1 MHPAAVHKFHSKKST
16 TQLSST
22 SPRLLKIIKGI
33 SLILIIFSMESH
45 RETHAKG
52 SMAGKLYTPKLI
64 KEATAVK
71 LIGAG
76 RDLSDS
82 KHLPV
87 IPADIKDVIYP
98 MGVSGLWSKKSEP
111 FISLKKGSWFFS
123 QDGIA
128 VIQLQLRP
136 NAPEVLSLT
145 GKLTKINNSTR
156 LHAETRGLYGL
167 KVTLDGILQPTKT
180 SYLVSGF
187 LTTSVRGITQIEQ
200 FDVSLSEEANP
211 VLSENLTTAVQRF
224 QETDRL
230 KQALLKE
237 RRLLS
242 EPSETIG
249 GVSLPITFDVNIVPT
264 IDNKKLDPMK
274 GQLLLWRSEST
285 SEPNIQVSLSTTGSV
300 SPGWSTWRTSSVSSD
315 WNMLTAKAGNTSD
328 RKEQGVR
335 VAAENSNIRVSITPV
350 GYPRDFLWQT
360 KPAETNSTITSMIY
374 AEEGIMNLKISDDK
388 VSGSISARGTE
399 MAAGKPMSTFTAEL
413 SGERQAENYIKQ
425 IKKYIGASPFSG
437 RWLDARFGVFSLN
450 EKHGK
455 VTGSFGE
462 TGSLQ
467 GEIQSDGLDLIW
479 QKPCAGAGGGFLTS
493 HSNGL
498 LIGMLWQGNDLS
510 TAYLVNAAQA
520 IPQEK
525 QAGNPEI
532 PSPKTDAEAR
542 ELKWLGYDFYFAGKY
557 QEAANALEKV
567 MLYFSQ
573 QEKSAIDPALQSQYL
588 QDQSLT
594 VFTLISS
601 ADQAGDYTK
610 LVTGLANAIDI
621 EQKSGKSMGIL
632 SDSADFRIF
641 QDQVKQN
648 IEDLGKQIK
657 TINLLADSISRAES
671 LVSAGGIGVMASDV
685 ISPSGLLIAGVQPDM
700 PAIQAGVMAGDIITV
715 VNGTSIAGMAV
726 PQAIALLKGKAGSTV
741 FIKVVRKGQSQ
752 DLRLTRKPIFN
763 LDTKRK
769 LQVLPSLVRLQKE
782 NLLARDGLQA
792 ELNRLQNQL
801 LKASD
806 VQRRFKE
813 FTRGVDLR
821 IKDMVRTRTEVI
833 ASTEQVLAGSPIAI
847 SLYKRFVVQMQEL
860 QKKRTMSDPKVM
872 ASLLRLDQDVE
883 TFESNAKVSK
893 FDKEMLKLGINLVNN
908 LDQVILASKGRL
920 KLAESAEY
928 FAENNLPAPSQTS
941 LNLALLGQW
950 LDNWRTRMATDAAKI
965 SSLNYGEAFYVNH
978 VNTLI
983 KLRLPAEAL
992 QASESARA
1000 RAFTDLLAA
1009 RDKIKPQL
1017 NSPVKADRVFSY
1029 ESTPPL
1035 SLKEIKSIAA
1045 EQGGVV
1051 IEYYFLPGYSCELRG
1066 EKAKDCL
1073 AIWIMQAVKGSLN
1086 TNISLVQVPVIIDDL
1101 KSDVNRLMALMDQ
1114 GLSKKAHQQEASRLL
1129 RSLHAI
1135 LIEPLE
1141 KEKLLPD
1148 DSKGNSLVTI
1158 IPQGVLFSVP
1168 FAALMDGKRKY
1179 MVEKY
1184 ALKYATALS
1193 VLKYTK
1199 TPLGRGQIE
1208 HRNLLSLA
1216 SPNPLPTSEEY
1227 NGRPLIPLADTLRIA
1242 QEIAKLYSPG
1252 KYQKIFTGIKA
1263 SEQSLSANATRAD
1276 VIYFGTHAEVKSN
1289 DPLNSFIALA
1299 KTEKHNGYLRAFQI
1313 ANLNLRAELVILAAC
1328 ETARGEL
1335 SNDGINGLSRAFT
1348 QAGASALLAS
1358 LWKVPEN
1365 HTGVLML
1372 NFHDSWL
1379 RTQRGKA
1386 ESLQNAQRILLNSS
1400 DYREQPN
1407 LWSAF
1412 VLYGRSD

>member
-1 MHPAAVHKFHSKKST
+1 
-16 TQLSST
+16 
-22 SPRLLKIIKGI
+22 
-33 SLILIIFSMESH
+33 
-45 RETHAKG
+45 
-52 SMAGKLYTPKLI
+52 
-64 KEATAVK
+64 
-71 LIGAG
+71 
-76 RDLSDS
+76 
-82 KHLPV
+82 
-87 IPADIKDVIYP
+87 
-98 MGVSGLWSKKSEP
+98 
-111 FISLKKGSWFFS
+111 
-123 QDGIA
+123 
-128 VIQLQLRP
+128 
-136 NAPEVLSLT
+136 
-145 GKLTKINNSTR
+145 
-156 LHAETRGLYGL
+156 
-167 KVTLDGILQPTKT
+167 
-180 SYLVSGF
+180 
-187 LTTSVRGITQIEQ
+187 
-200 FDVSLSEEANP
+200 
-211 VLSENLTTAVQRF
+211 
-224 QETDRL
+224 
-230 KQALLKE
+230 
-237 RRLLS
+237 
-242 EPSETIG
+242 
-249 GVSLPITFDVNIVPT
+249 
-264 IDNKKLDPMK
+264 MK
-274 GQLLLWRSEST
+274 GQLLLWRSESI
-285 SEPNIQVSLSTTGSV
+285 SEPNIQLSLSTTGSV

-360 KPAETNSTITSMIY
+360 METEANSTKTSMIY

-413 SGERQAENYIKQ
+413 SGERQAGNYIKQ

-479 QKPCAGAGGGFLTS
+479 QKPGAGAGGGFLTS

-557 QEAANALEKV
+557 QEAVNALEKV

-573 QEKSAIDPALQSQYL
+573 QEKSVIDPALQSLYL
-588 QDQSLT
+588 QEQSST

-632 SDSADFRIF
+632 RDSADFRIF
-641 QDQVKQN
+641 QDQVNQN

-715 VNGTSIAGMAV
+715 VNGTSIAGMAM

-741 FIKVVRKGQSQ
+741 FIKVVRNGQSQ

-883 TFESNAKVSK
+883 TFESNTKVSK
-893 FDKEMLKLGINLVNN
+893 FDKEMLKLGINLVKT
-908 LDQVILASKGRL
+908 LDDGILASKGRL

-941 LNLALLGQW
+941 LNLASLGQW

-1051 IEYYFLPGYSCELRG
+1051 IEYYFLPGYTCASKLK
-1066 EKAKDCL
+1066 KAKDCL
-1073 AIWIMQAVKGSLN
+1073 VIWSIRPVKGSQN
-1086 TNISLVQVPVIIDDL
+1086 THISLIQVPVNMDKL
-1101 KSDVNRLMALMDQ
+1101 ESDVGRLMALMDQ
-1114 GLSKKAHQQEASRLL
+1114 GLSEKAHQQEASQLL
-1129 RSLHAI
+1129 RSLHII

-1141 KEKLLPD
+1141 RKRLLPAS
-1148 DSKGNSLVTI
+1148 SKKNSVVTI
-1158 IPQGVLFSVP
+1158 IPHGILFSVP
-1168 FAALMDGKRKY
+1168 FAALLYDTNNYSY
-1179 MVEKY
+1179 MVKKY
-1184 ALKYATALS
+1184 VLKYATALS

-1199 TPLGRGQIE
+1199 PPLISGQVKR
-1208 HRNLLSLA
+1208 RNLLALV
-1216 SPNPLPTSEEY
+1216 SPDPLPASEEY
-1227 NGRPLIPLADTLRIA
+1227 SDLPLIPLVSTSKDI
-1242 QEIAKLYSPG
+1242 QEIASFYSPN
-1252 KYQKIFTGIKA
+1252 KHQRIFTGIQA
-1263 SEQSLSANATRAD
+1263 SEQSLRAYATRAD
-1276 VIYFGTHAEVKSN
+1276 VLYFGTHAEVKSK
-1289 DPLNSFIALA
+1289 DPSNSFIALA
-1299 KTEKHNGYLRAFQI
+1299 KTKNHNGYLRAFQI

-1328 ETARGEL
+1328 ETARGQL

-1358 LWKVPEN
+1358 LWKVPEKR
-1365 HTGVLML
+1365 TGLLMRK
-1372 NFHDSWL
+1372 FHNSWL

-1386 ESLQNAQRILLNSS
+1386 EALQSIQIKLLETSNV
-1400 DYREQPN
+1400 YRKQPN